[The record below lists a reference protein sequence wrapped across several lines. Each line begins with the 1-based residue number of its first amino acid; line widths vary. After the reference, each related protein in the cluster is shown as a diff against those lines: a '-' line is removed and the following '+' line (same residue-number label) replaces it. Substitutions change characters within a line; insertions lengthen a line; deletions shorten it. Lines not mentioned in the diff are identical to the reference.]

1 MVYRSKTLFKRSLS
15 LLLSIFLILPL
26 LTTTAYAYEHNAT
39 AGTGSGAE
47 TITDGTGFVYYK
59 HLGFRISILSGNQPF
74 PGVAK
79 PVQDMWFN
87 SVPDATNYYDTN
99 RLGMTISSRDNI
111 IGKDNLDKINIPY
124 PILNGGS
131 EGGLLPNGKAVREYL
146 LGGAG
151 GSSGGPGG
159 PGGTGGGPT
168 INWGG
173 GSAPTRSELAT
184 KYDIDKNSEER
195 AIQLAKYY
203 NTKLYAYADI
213 MFKNLRNK
221 NAITPAEFHKQL
233 KNFYKDYERDII
245 NKFSPAGEWNFY
257 EGAEGY
263 ILEILQN
270 QVSSLYVAY
279 KGEYDLIIENEKVR
293 VKGAYLK
300 EGDIIS
306 VDKADIPL
314 ADATEGTEGSG
325 LDDVPLTEIIVRLF
339 SDKTDE
345 GKQKLIDAINADNNF
360 RIMLETLV
368 VYYPRKAVNGK
379 TGDAIGIRVV
389 GTAKNI
395 ADFNLKSGSLLGG
408 VNGAGM
414 QDLTNKPLPKSLML
428 EKDDTVLNLLMPK
441 DPGKNIKVPSSEIAS
456 NYGWGTHIYTK
467 GDAGTHTWDRDTYP
481 DGTPGPAPDPG
492 TPGNPGDTPDPGNP
506 DNPGD
511 PDNPGNPAGGYNI
524 TIIKF
529 YENNNQPESNFTRE
543 HNPGTIQ
550 VEDEPIY
557 HLVDWFYSPDRIDP
571 PSQSTAYNDTKVQA
585 LVTGD
590 GTTEATVN
598 VVTPDTTLYLKL
610 VKQDK
615 APANPTQQFI
625 LKESEVTKAYNSQ
638 QVQAGASWPTGDI
651 FHWAGDSLGS
661 GKCTAII
668 GYTCDCDDDDCS
680 GCVQL
685 TFPCSTDIIQKRN

>member
-1 MVYRSKTLFKRSLS
+1 MVYRSTTLKKGLS

-26 LTTTAYAYEHNAT
+26 FTTTAYAYEHNAT
-39 AGTGSGAE
+39 AGTGSDAE

-74 PGVAK
+74 PGVAQ

-87 SVPDATNYYDTN
+87 SVPDADNYIKTN
-99 RLGMTISSRDNI
+99 RLGMEAVGTNNI

-131 EGGLLPNGKAVREYL
+131 EGGLKPNGIEVRQYL

-151 GSSGGPGG
+151 GSSGG

-173 GSAPTRSELAT
+173 DSTPTRSDLAE
-184 KYDIDKNSEER
+184 KYGIEKNSEER

-203 NTKLYAYADI
+203 NTKLYNYYSI
-213 MFKNLRNK
+213 VIRNVQSE
-221 NAITPAEFHKQL
+221 NAITPAKFHEQL
-233 KNFYKDYERDII
+233 KSFYNDYERDIV
-245 NKFSPAGEWNFY
+245 NKFSPGGEWNVY

-279 KGEYDLIIENEKVR
+279 RCEYDPLHQDSHSTR
-293 VKGAYLK
+293 VKGAYVK

-306 VDKADIPL
+306 IDKADIPL

-325 LDDVPLTEIIVRLF
+325 LDDVPLTQIIMALF

-345 GKQKLIDAINADNNF
+345 GEQKLADAINADPDF

-395 ADFNLKSGSLLGG
+395 ADFNLKNGSLLGG

-441 DPGKNIKVPSSEIAS
+441 DPGKNVPVPSSEIAG
-456 NYGWGTHIYTK
+456 NTGWGTHIYTK
-467 GDAGTHTWDRDTYP
+467 GDASTHTWDKDTYP

-492 TPGNPGDTPDPGNP
+492 TPGNPGDTPDPEDP
-506 DNPGD
+506 ASPGD
-511 PDNPGNPAGGYNI
+511 PSNPSNPNGSYNI

-529 YENNNQPESNFTRE
+529 YESNNVPESNFTRE
-543 HNPGTIQ
+543 HNPGTIA

-571 PSQSTAYNDTKVQA
+571 PSQSTSYDDTKVQA
-585 LVTGD
+585 LVTGT
-590 GTTEATVN
+590 GTSEATVN

-661 GKCTAII
+661 GKCTEII

-685 TFPCSTDIIQKRN
+685 TFPCSTDII